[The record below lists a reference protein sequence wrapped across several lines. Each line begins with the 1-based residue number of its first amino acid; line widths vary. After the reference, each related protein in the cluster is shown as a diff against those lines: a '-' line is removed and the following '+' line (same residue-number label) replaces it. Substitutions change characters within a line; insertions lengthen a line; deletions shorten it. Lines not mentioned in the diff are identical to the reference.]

1 MTAVFAGV
9 PCSGGRSRQSTEE
22 KRSTTTSST
31 KSWRPIHLFL
41 VRIPLLDNRCTSL
54 TSPAR
59 RCLLA
64 GWWNAILFAGSFIVL
79 LVLTCKGGM
88 SSHFLSRLF
97 KVPNKLHSYHLQC
110 FTCRF
115 TASSSVSRFE
125 ERARSLLFVPRT
137 DKPLHLSEP
146 GLAFGAV
153 ICLPMGY
160 IYATSVR
167 FLFVPGGWDDEGR
180 SSHPSS
186 PVAHQLSPDQQY

>member
-1 MTAVFAGV
+1 MTLVLFQCVTFHLSRCCRDNLLTTAVFAGV

-31 KSWRPIHLFL
+31 RSWRPIHLFL
-41 VRIPLLDNRCTSL
+41 VRITLLDNRCTSL

-79 LVLTCKGGM
+79 LVLTCKGGT
-88 SSHFLSRLF
+88 SSHFYSRPF
-97 KVPNKLHSYHLQC
+97 EIFNKLNSYLLQC
-110 FTCRF
+110 FTCRS
-115 TASSSVSRFE
+115 TASSLVNSFE
-125 ERARSLLFVPRT
+125 ENRLLFVPRT
-137 DKPLHLSEP
+137 EKPLHPSDP
-146 GLAFGAV
+146 GLAFGAI

-167 FLFVPGGWDDEGR
+167 FLFAMRLEG
-180 SSHPSS
+180 
-186 PVAHQLSPDQQY
+186 